1 MVTLLLGNKSDLE
14 ESRQVEISEIDD
26 LISRYN
32 LHYIEVSAKTGDHI
46 KLAFESLTKLI
57 IEKNEELMATNK
69 INKNDMSRF
78 SLNSVSINKK
88 VKNDN
93 NKDKRTCCS
102 N

>member
-69 INKNDMSRF
+69 INDMSRF